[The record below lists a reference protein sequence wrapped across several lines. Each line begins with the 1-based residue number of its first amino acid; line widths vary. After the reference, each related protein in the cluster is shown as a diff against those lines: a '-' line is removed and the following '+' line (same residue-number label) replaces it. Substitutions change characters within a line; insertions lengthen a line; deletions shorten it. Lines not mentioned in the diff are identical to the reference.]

1 MTDDDKIKEIPKI
14 FSVLYFADVAT
25 TSVSLFIWSDFD
37 LKMENPYF
45 SGFINS
51 ILVWIILKILIYLV
65 IIYGYDYFSRYS
77 SYADTVMIAIV
88 VTYAMILLNDIA
100 FITVKIPTF
109 AISPELYQS
118 LEAQREFSF
127 RL

>member
-1 MTDDDKIKEIPKI
+1 VTDDDKIKEIPKI
-14 FSVLYFADVAT
+14 FSALYFADVAT
-25 TSVSLFIWSDFD
+25 TLVSLFMWSDFD
-37 LKMENPYF
+37 LKMNNPYF

-65 IIYGYDYFSRYS
+65 IIYGYSYFSKYS

-109 AISPELYQS
+109 TISPELYQS